1 MAEATQLVV
10 IVGATGSTGKVICE
24 RLQRTGLAVIAVGQT
39 SLPDQPCRWTIG
51 AGAAYRDG
59 VGAAIA

>member
-10 IVGATGSTGKVICE
+10 IVGATGTICE

-59 VGAAIA
+59 AGAAIA

>member
-24 RLQRTGLAVIAVGQT
+24 RLQRAGLRRDRRRPDVIAGST
-39 SLPDQPCRWTIG
+39 LSLDYGRRRGLP
-51 AGAAYRDG
+51 
-59 VGAAIA
+59 